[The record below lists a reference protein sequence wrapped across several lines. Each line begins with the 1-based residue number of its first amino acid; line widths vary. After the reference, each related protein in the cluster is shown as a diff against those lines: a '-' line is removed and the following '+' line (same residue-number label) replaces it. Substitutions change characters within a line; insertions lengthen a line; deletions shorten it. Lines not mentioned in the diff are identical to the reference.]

1 MTQATRVMDLTRGRS
16 RVPVEVHASVPV
28 EMLVQLTAH
37 ESPESAGTYDDGSD
51 LFDRVRTR
59 ASAELLTALTPG
71 DGGVDWKPWGNL
83 IGLAL
88 LPTPASTVAEFM
100 ERVEGVPA
108 DELWR
113 MLAGDRVP
121 ILREMFG
128 EDTIGRA
135 AAGDASARE
144 DMDRALRSL
153 GDGTDGFPHVL
164 ERPAEEVKAWTLDVL
179 TRWHREVFA
188 PDEAVTEGV
197 LRRDAGAKRSMQR
210 GLTDEQFIERATN
223 GLDFRRDAWTRR
235 VILAPHVSMRPWN
248 VMAAFDDAAIIC
260 YPVADESLGVDP
272 DAPAASLVRLHKA
285 LGDERRLRILKTLTR
300 GPATLQE
307 LADVVGL
314 AKSTTHH
321 HMVILRSAG
330 LVRTTV
336 EIDSRY
342 SLRREAI
349 PQASSM
355 LAAFLDGG
363 SG

>member
-1 MTQATRVMDLTRGRS
+1 MPQATRVMDLTRGRS
-16 RVPVEVHASVPV
+16 RISVEVTASLPV
-28 EMLVQLTAH
+28 EMLVQLTAF
-37 ESPESAGTYDDGSD
+37 ESPESTDTYDEGSA

-59 ASAELLTALTPG
+59 ASGDLMAALSSG
-71 DGGVDWKPWGNL
+71 DGPDWKPWGNL

-88 LPTPASTVAEFM
+88 LPTPAATVPEFVG
-100 ERVEGVPA
+100 RVERLGP

-113 MLAGDRVP
+113 TLAGERVP
-121 ILREMFG
+121 VLREMFG
-128 EDTIGRA
+128 EELIARA
-135 AAGDASARE
+135 ATGDESARR
-144 DMDRALRSL
+144 DMDRALRAL

-164 ERPAEEVKAWTLDVL
+164 ERPAGEVRAWTLEVL

-188 PDEAVTEGV
+188 LDEDATAGV
-197 LRRDAGAKRSMQR
+197 LRRDMSAKRSLQR
-210 GLTDEQFIERATN
+210 GLTDEQLIERATN

-248 VMAAFDDAAIIC
+248 VMAAFDDTAIIC
-260 YPVADESLGVDP
+260 YPAADESLGEDP
-272 DAPAASLVRLHKA
+272 DAPAAALVRLHKA
-285 LGDERRLRILKTLTR
+285 LGDERRLRILKTLAR
-300 GPATLQE
+300 GPASLQE

-349 PQASSM
+349 PQLSSM
-355 LAAFLDGG
+355 LAAFLEGG
-363 SG
+363 SE